1 MNEHLPQPET
11 TAAKILNALVLSPL
25 TDEEI
30 GLVIKRATRTVT
42 ARRGEL
48 VHQGW
53 VEKSGK
59 KRLGDSGASAIVWQL
74 KEVFVSFTR
83 TLDK

>member
-1 MNEHLPQPET
+1 MDEHLPQSGT

-30 GLVIKRATRTVT
+30 GLVCQTATRSIT

-74 KEVFVSFTR
+74 AEVFVSFTR
-83 TLDK
+83 TLEK

>member
-1 MNEHLPQPET
+1 MNEHLPQPGT
-11 TAAKILNALVLSPL
+11 TGARILLALELSPL

-30 GLVIKRATRTVT
+30 GLVIKRATRSIT

-48 VHQGW
+48 VHKGW
-53 VEKSGK
+53 VENSGK

-83 TLDK
+83 TS